1 VAEISDRGEQEDA
14 AAVAADYVPLSAGNR
29 PRRLTAAGK
38 TFVYGKTPAAKQR
51 LIFDQIAASLGM
63 TPHALAAGVT
73 AAQMNFEAR
82 LAMIR
87 RYYERIHAPP
97 EVMTLLDRALAAHKE
112 EERELRLRRLSWNQP
127 QAAADVS
134 RKQPKRR
141 KLELR
146 QTLITATWQKVRPS
160 CQTLKSLQN
169 KSCPDRKDGD
179 VDYVESFL
187 LDNDEEFVASLRDQT
202 EYKPDVLATA
212 AHDTPSPSCS
222 ELAGSERVDQEEE
235 ENYGGWSLKTKPAP
249 AGQTYRRAVLNRDE
263 GFSAP
268 GDSVAKK
275 IETISD
281 IFEDADSSDFSE
293 ILADYTRAEVREA
306 AKESQTPL
314 PTTSTSYRYQR
325 TESPQSVSSLDG
337 SDLLDQIFS

>member
-1 VAEISDRGEQEDA
+1 
-14 AAVAADYVPLSAGNR
+14 
-29 PRRLTAAGK
+29 
-38 TFVYGKTPAAKQR
+38 
-51 LIFDQIAASLGM
+51 
-63 TPHALAAGVT
+63 
-73 AAQMNFEAR
+73 MNFEAR

-87 RYYERIHAPP
+87 RYYERIHTPP

-127 QAAADVS
+127 QAAADLS

-169 KSCPDRKDGD
+169 KSCPARKDGD